1 MNFDKDLVAGKLRR
15 WDRYLNRYHL
25 PAWEEI
31 PDIGLYME
39 QVVTLLRGYLDYLP
53 PELKE
58 EEAVTAAPFCPKR
71 IKKNRS
77 SPPAPSITM
86 CAHAPC
92 PAPSKSAITDC
103 TWPTSL

>member
-39 QVVTLLRGYLDYLP
+39 QVVTLLRGYLSSRRRRLSLP
-53 PELKE
+53 L
-58 EEAVTAAPFCPKR
+58 
-71 IKKNRS
+71 
-77 SPPAPSITM
+77 PSITM
-86 CAHAPC
+86 CARAPC

>member
-53 PELKE
+53 
-58 EEAVTAAPFCPKR
+58 
-71 IKKNRS
+71 
-77 SPPAPSITM
+77 
-86 CAHAPC
+86 
-92 PAPSKSAITDC
+92 
-103 TWPTSL
+103 SL

>member
-39 QVVTLLRGYLDYLP
+39 QVTVLMRQYSETL
-53 PELKE
+53 
-58 EEAVTAAPFCPKR
+58 T
-71 IKKNRS
+71 
-77 SPPAPSITM
+77 
-86 CAHAPC
+86 
-92 PAPSKSAITDC
+92 PSK
-103 TWPTSL
+103 PTRGREAG

>member
-58 EEAVTAAPFCPKR
+58 EEAVTAAP
-71 IKKNRS
+71 
-77 SPPAPSITM
+77 SITM
-86 CAHAPC
+86 CARAPC